1 MYKVKLNGEY
11 FDCDIT
17 EVNSKGEI
25 VYFDVYLHGIWLND
39 MLNCKTLEFIKKE
52 LQFKNEYDKVLNY
65 DYVMGE

>member
-1 MYKVKLNGEY
+1 MYKVKLNGGY

-17 EVNSKGEI
+17 EVNSKGEV

-52 LQFKNEYDKVLNY
+52 LQFKNEYAKVLNC